1 MPNIMKNQFEK
12 KSQSAERVEDVE
24 DVSKAATEIFGKRA
38 SQDDQSMN
46 ALKDEK
52 NLEDGQGK
60 SDSALVFAAPV
71 QPSHE

>member
-38 SQDDQSMN
+38 SQDDQSM
-46 ALKDEK
+46 
-52 NLEDGQGK
+52 
-60 SDSALVFAAPV
+60 SAL
-71 QPSHE
+71 